1 MIVLIAPFLAVFD
14 FFAMS
19 TAGLGAPVLAVFST
33 AYATGLVT
41 GGVLGDRFGIRRLF
55 VLGAAAYVLGCVVCV
70 CAPDSTV
77 LLGGRAVQGV
87 AAAAM
92 VPQAFAM
99 TAGGG
104 TYTRF
109 TASLGAASVTGQLL
123 ATVVSW
129 RALFAVEIVVAVT
142 GLLAARGLPGARRP
156 DTRIDAVG
164 LTLGVLLPLS
174 VLVPLTVVRLT
185 GASPLFLL
193 PMVAVIPLGLAYRR
207 RSLPVFASRRA
218 VVAAAGTGAAYAG
231 QAVLLLVC
239 GPNLVAVGYGASF
252 AAVSLLRRPV
262 VQIAVAGPILVLLML
277 GGYSG
282 VPLMLGGAAMGVL
295 LPLLTAKALDGA
307 VPGAASGRLA
317 TIQQFAAAVAV
328 WLPVTDLVLPS
339 V

>member
-1 MIVLIAPFLAVFD
+1 MVLIAPFLAVFD
-14 FFAMS
+14 FFATS

-33 AYATGLVT
+33 AYAAGLVT

-55 VLGAAAYVLGCVVCV
+55 VLGAAGYLLGCVVCA
-70 CAPDSTV
+70 CAPDSAV

-104 TYTRF
+104 AYTRL
-109 TASLGAASVTGQLL
+109 AAALGAASVTGQLL

-129 RALFAVEIVVAVT
+129 RALFAVEIVVAVI
-142 GLLAARGLPGARRP
+142 GLSAARGLPTARRP
-156 DTRIDAVG
+156 RTPIDAVG
-164 LTLGVLLPLS
+164 LALGVLLPLS
-174 VLVPLTVVRLT
+174 VLVPVTVVRLT

-193 PMVAVIPLGLAYRR
+193 PAVAAIPLGLAYRR

-218 VVAAAGTGAAYAG
+218 VVAAVGTGVAYAG
-231 QAVLLLVC
+231 QSLLLLVA
-239 GPNLVAVGYGASF
+239 GHDLTAVGYGASF

-262 VQIAVAGPILVLLML
+262 VQIAVAGPVLALLMD
-277 GGYSG
+277 GGYPG
-282 VPLMLGGAAMGVL
+282 LPLMLGGAAMGVL

-317 TIQQFAAAVAV
+317 TIQQFAAAAAM
-328 WLPVTDLVLPS
+328 WLI
-339 V
+339 